1 MLFLNKV
8 KFTAAT
14 LTVISLLIF
23 GCTKL
28 DTTDIGS
35 DVIPEVDNVNTF
47 ADTLDIISTQGAFE
61 GIYKDST
68 KLGLTEEYIIGKLND
83 PLLGTTEAN
92 LYLQFK
98 PTFYPYYIGRL
109 PKDTIVQADSV
120 VLCLSFKAF
129 YGDSTQPLQFQVY
142 EVSEDSH
149 GEWDSVFNY
158 RTINYAPLINSA
170 ISAPKTVDIRQM
182 DNFVK
187 LGKSDSVNYQVRIK
201 LSDAFRDSLFRRD
214 TSRNKSFLADS
225 LFRAYNNG
233 FAVKAISG
241 NALLYINLLETQT
254 RLELHYKRKN
264 GGAVDTAYSSFYFNS
279 GLQGE
284 TIRRSSIAN
293 NILRNR
299 NSLPSGNQE
308 LYLQTA
314 PGTFATLEIPRLT
327 NYGNKIIHRAE
338 LQISQIP
345 DLINDKI
352 FSESNYMYLDLV
364 DTGVNKWKPI
374 YYDLNPSSPYDPDFK
389 TPGFPYF
396 PGNAE
401 VDLNYFGGFLRKRE
415 TPMGAQSYYN
425 INMTRYVQQIATK
438 NTTNYKLRLFP
449 AHSFSYPQYSN
460 TVIPYR
466 NPIAFGRVRVGGGAN
481 PNPQYRMRLRVVY
494 SKVK

>member
-1 MLFLNKV
+1 MILFIKD
-8 KFTAAT
+8 KFPAFILA
-14 LTVISLLIF
+14 VISISMF

-28 DTTDIGS
+28 DTTDIGA
-35 DVIPEVDNVNTF
+35 DVIPVVDNVNTF
-47 ADTLDIISTQGAFE
+47 ADTLDIITTQGVFE
-61 GIYKDST
+61 GIYKDSS
-68 KLGLTEEYIIGKLND
+68 KLSLTEEYVIGKLND

-98 PTFYPYYIGRL
+98 PTFYPYYIGKL

-120 VLCLSFKAF
+120 VLCLSYKAF

-142 EVSEDSH
+142 EISEDAH

-158 RTINYAPLINSA
+158 RTINYAPLINGP
-170 ISAPKTVDIRQM
+170 ISAPKTIDLRQM
-182 DNFVK
+182 DKFVK
-187 LGKSDSVNYQVRIK
+187 LGKTDSVNYQVRIK

-284 TIRRSSIAN
+284 FIRRSSVAN
-293 NILRNR
+293 NIIRNR
-299 NSLPSGNQE
+299 NSLPAGDQE
-308 LYLQTA
+308 LYLQTS

-352 FSESNYMYLDLV
+352 YSESSYLYLDLL

-374 YYDLNPSSPYDPDFK
+374 YFDLNPSSPYDPDFK
-389 TPGFPYF
+389 TAGYPYF

-415 TPMGAQSYYN
+415 TPTGTQAYYN
-425 INMTRYVQQIATK
+425 INMTRYIQQIATK
-438 NTTNYKLRLFP
+438 NTTNYKMRLFP

-481 PNPQYRMRLRVVY
+481 PNPQYRMRLRVIY